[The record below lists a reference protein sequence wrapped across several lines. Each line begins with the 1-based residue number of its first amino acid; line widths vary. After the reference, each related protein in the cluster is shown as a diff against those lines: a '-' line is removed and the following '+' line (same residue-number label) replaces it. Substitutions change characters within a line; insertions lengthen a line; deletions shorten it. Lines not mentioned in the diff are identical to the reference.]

1 MDACLIITVSQ
12 YLSIYLSIYLYMKS
26 LKLSQIFMSPLFS
39 FSFYFTFYFKRPTLR
54 RCLVSVSKQQFS
66 VFKQH
71 FTYFDILFHPH
82 VFLQKFL
89 NDNFQFLNTCTKRA
103 LSLSRSPSL
112 ICFFLL
118 SFSHASLCS
127 SLKP

>member
-1 MDACLIITVSQ
+1 MSYNNSI
-12 YLSIYLSIYLYMKS
+12 YLSIYLSIYIYIYIYIIKSKS
-26 LKLSQIFMSPLFS
+26 LKLSQIFMSSLFF
-39 FSFYFTFYFKRPTLR
+39 FSFYFKRPTLR

-82 VFLQKFL
+82 VFPQKFL
-89 NDNFQFLNTCTKRA
+89 NDNFQFLNICTKRA

-112 ICFFLL
+112 INFFLL

-127 SLKP
+127 SLKL